1 MDYNSRINWQPGM
14 EVTVQTM
21 QLMEEALDF
30 RQRTALR
37 LAIGS
42 GARGIVTGTEL
53 RCHAVFVGRTVEI
66 TGLKLTAILPSG
78 RLMTVDED
86 VRIAIEKEKIEAV
99 TGDGSEN
106 KEVFLCVSIG
116 NETTTYEC
124 EDIEFVRPKYVYDF
138 CSLEEAIDNDC
149 LPIVR
154 LTVED
159 GVLSLDADYV
169 LPVIIAADS
178 ERLLT
183 LKTAMKEKMMKLT
196 KHANLESSD
205 LRVLL
210 MQVLYQI
217 NAIKMQHQTTDFM
230 HMVYEMATLAS
241 IYTEEYAASH
251 ELTAEKPE
259 LPTVGEPNVL
269 KIDTFASEVE
279 RLLDAIGSVLD
290 LCIVVDHSINFD
302 DLKAQLKAE
311 LYEEMRPEINE
322 KIEQLRTELHEQL
335 TTELDQ
341 RIHQA
346 IDDMEQSLHDK
357 LRTQLPEEMR
367 QPLYDALYDAL
378 YRALDRP
385 AAEVVDNFMPL
396 I

>member
-14 EVTVQTM
+14 EVTVQTV

-30 RQRTALR
+30 RQRTVLR

-42 GARGIVTGTEL
+42 GARGVVTGTEL
-53 RCHAVFVGRTVEI
+53 KCHAAFVGRTIEI

-78 RLMTVDED
+78 RLMTIDED
-86 VRIAIEKEKIEAV
+86 VRIDIDKDKIEAI
-99 TGDGSEN
+99 TANGTEA

-116 NETTTYEC
+116 DETTTYEC
-124 EDIEFVRPKYVYDF
+124 EDIEFKRPKYVYDF
-138 CSLEEAIDNDC
+138 HSIEEAEGQDC
-149 LPIVR
+149 MPIVR

-159 GVLSLDADYV
+159 GMLSLDADYV
-169 LPVIIAADS
+169 LSVIIAADS
-178 ERLLT
+178 ERLLA
-183 LKTAMKEKMMKLT
+183 LREVLKEKIMTLT

-217 NAIKMQHQTTDFM
+217 GTINMQYQATDFM
-230 HMVYEMATLAS
+230 QKVHEVATLAS

-259 LPTVGEPNVL
+259 LPAVCKPSVL

-290 LCIVVDHSINFD
+290 LCVVVDKTINFD

-311 LYEEMRPEINE
+311 LYEEMRPEMNE

-357 LRTQLPEEMR
+357 LRTVLPQEMH
-367 QPLYDALYDAL
+367 QPLYDALYNAL
-378 YRALDRP
+378 YMALERP
-385 AAEVVDNFMPL
+385 EAEVVDNFMPL